1 MEKAVS
7 FYFYLLLLSFIL
19 IIMFIPQS
27 YSLAIILCF
36 VTMLCWGSWGNTQKL
51 AGKSWRFE
59 LFYWDYAL
67 GILLFSLLLG
77 FTLGSNGQHGRGFI
91 EDIRQADTRNILN
104 AILGGVVFNASN
116 ILLVAA
122 MAIAG
127 MAVAFPVG
135 VGIALALGVIIN
147 YIFAPQGNPLWLFA
161 GLIFVVAAIIIDA
174 IAYRK
179 HSTSL
184 KKVSGKGILLSVSG
198 GVFMSLFYRFVA
210 SSMSTNFEAP
220 GAGKLTPYSAIF
232 FFAVGLLVSNFLFNY
247 LIMKR
252 PFEGEPLSF
261 KDYKKGSFGVH
272 LTGIAG
278 GVIWNLGMSMS
289 ILASG
294 KAGFAIS
301 YGLGQGATL
310 IAALWGVF
318 IWKEFKGAS
327 KAVYTLILFMFLAY
341 LAGLGLL
348 VYAGA

>member
-1 MEKAVS
+1 
-7 FYFYLLLLSFIL
+7 
-19 IIMFIPQS
+19 MFIPQS
-27 YSLAIILCF
+27 YTLAVILCI

-59 LFYWDYAL
+59 LFYWDYVI

-77 FTLGSNGQHGRGFI
+77 FTLGSRGENGRGFL
-91 EDIRQADTRNILN
+91 EDMAQADMKNILN
-104 AILGGVVFNASN
+104 SFLGGVIFNASN

-147 YIFAPQGNPLWLFA
+147 YIAAPKGNPVILFA
-161 GLIFVVAAIIIDA
+161 GLAFIVAAIIIDA
-174 IAYRK
+174 VAYKK
-179 HSTSL
+179 HSTSQQ
-184 KKVSGKGILLSVSG
+184 KVSGKGIILSVAAG
-198 GVFMSLFYRFVA
+198 ILMSLFYRFVA
-210 SSMSTNFEAP
+210 SSMVTDFAAPEA
-220 GAGKLTPYSAIF
+220 GRLTPYSAVFIF
-232 FFAVGLLVSNFLFNY
+232 AIGVLVSNFLFNY
-247 LIMKR
+247 ILMKK
-252 PFEGEPLSF
+252 PIEGAPLTFS
-261 KDYKKGSFGVH
+261 DYRKGSIGVH
-272 LTGIAG
+272 LTGILG
-278 GVIWNLGMSMS
+278 GVIWCIGMAMS

-327 KAVYTLILFMFLAY
+327 KPVNALILFMFLAY
-341 LAGLGLL
+341 LTGLALL
-348 VYAGA
+348 VFAGV

>member
-1 MEKAVS
+1 
-7 FYFYLLLLSFIL
+7 
-19 IIMFIPQS
+19 MFIPQS

-59 LFYWDYAL
+59 LFYWDYVL

-77 FTLGSNGQHGRGFI
+77 FTLGSSGESGRSFI
-91 EDIRQADTRNILN
+91 ADIIQAEPKNMLN
-104 AILGGVVFNASN
+104 SFLGGIIFNASN

-147 YIFAPQGNPLWLFA
+147 YFATPKGNPLMLFI
-161 GLIFVVAAIIIDA
+161 GLGFIVAAIIIDA
-174 IAYRK
+174 IAYKK
-179 HSTSL
+179 HSASL
-184 KKVSGKGILLSVSG
+184 KKVSRKGILLSVSAG
-198 GVFMSLFYRFVA
+198 ILMALFYRFVA
-210 SSMSTNFEAP
+210 SSMVTDFETP
-220 GAGKLTPYSAIF
+220 EAGKLTPYSAVF
-232 FFAVGLLVSNFLFNY
+232 FFAIGVVVSNFLFNY
-247 LIMKR
+247 LLMKK

-261 KDYKKGSFGVH
+261 KDYTKGSLGVH
-272 LTGIAG
+272 LTGILG
-278 GVIWNLGMSMS
+278 GVIWNIGMAMS
-289 ILASG
+289 IIASG

-327 KAVYTLILFMFLAY
+327 KSVNNLILFMFLSY
-341 LAGLGLL
+341 LAGLALL

>member
-1 MEKAVS
+1 
-7 FYFYLLLLSFIL
+7 
-19 IIMFIPQS
+19 MFIPQS
-27 YSLAIILCF
+27 YTLAVVLCIA
-36 VTMLCWGSWGNTQKL
+36 TMLCWGSWGNTQKL

-59 LFYWDYAL
+59 LFYWDYVI

-77 FTLGSNGQHGRGFI
+77 FTLGSIGENGRSFT
-91 EDIRQADTRNILN
+91 EDIAQSDAKNIFN
-104 AILGGVVFNASN
+104 AFIGGIIFNASN

-147 YIFAPQGNPLWLFA
+147 YVAAPKGDPLILFTGL
-161 GLIFVVAAIIIDA
+161 GLIVVAIIIDA
-174 IAYRK
+174 FAYKK
-179 HSTSL
+179 HSISRQ
-184 KKVSGKGILLSVSG
+184 KVSGKGIILSVG
-198 GVFMSLFYRFVA
+198 AGILMSLFYRFVA
-210 SSMSTNFEAP
+210 SSMVSDFASPEP
-220 GAGKLTPYSAIF
+220 GKLTPYSAVF
-232 FFAVGLLVSNFLFNY
+232 FFALGVLLSNFLFNY
-247 LIMKR
+247 IMMKR
-252 PFEGEPLSF
+252 PIEGEPLSF
-261 KDYKKGSFGVH
+261 SDYSKGSIRIH
-272 LTGIAG
+272 LTGLLG
-278 GVIWNLGMSMS
+278 GIIWNIGMSMS

-327 KAVYTLILFMFLAY
+327 KQVNLLVLLMFIAY
-341 LAGLGLL
+341 LAGLVLL